1 MVLKGADQREHCIHV
16 KEFEFNH
23 EIVDEIKEFQTVK
36 CCGPACDFDE
46 SLWKLREGNIYN
58 KQTRIGTR
66 ILSRRL
72 EEQSEGDD
80 PSPQVMITEIN
91 KMDKEV
97 K

>member
-1 MVLKGADQREHCIHV
+1 MVLKGTDQREHCIHV
-16 KEFEFNH
+16 KEFGFNH
-23 EIVDEIKEFQTVK
+23 EIVDEIKEFQTLK
-36 CCGPACDFDE
+36 CCGPACDFDG
-46 SLWKLREGNIYN
+46 SLEKLHGGNIYD

-66 ILSRRL
+66 ILGKRL

-91 KMDKEV
+91 RMDKGV

>member
-36 CCGPACDFDE
+36 CCGPACDFDK
-46 SLWKLREGNIYN
+46 SLWKLHEGNIYN

-66 ILSRRL
+66 ILGRRL
-72 EEQSEGDD
+72 EQSEGDD

>member
-66 ILSRRL
+66 ILSR
-72 EEQSEGDD
+72 
-80 PSPQVMITEIN
+80 
-91 KMDKEV
+91 
-97 K
+97 